1 MTFTDDFVPIEDA
14 EELEGPSYPTAFGLE
29 LTPTVQGIALAVLGV
44 GGAIFLFSRVVRP
57 VQVEIGALQQ
67 RIEEKEETL
76 ANQAESLRQI
86 EEVQAELD
94 RVLAQR
100 EGIYSL
106 LGDPNSLDTLLLD
119 TTQQIEKS
127 SAAIAGAI
135 AGDLSAA
142 NSAQLTAVG
151 LSQEQVNRIFQELA
165 DDPVFQRAAFTSEL
179 YQFNP
184 LGLPQAIG
192 EEYGL
197 ELAGK
202 LERQTVEVGFRGLFT
217 QTQNILNNLERL
229 EPLLIIRNFQQEP
242 SSFIDLE
249 EEQANRF
256 GIRPLDTTFTMEVLV
271 PLGDPLEPPVP
282 PAPEEPAEG
291 EEGAEGEGEGAEE

>member
-1 MTFTDDFVPIEDA
+1 
-14 EELEGPSYPTAFGLE
+14 
-29 LTPTVQGIALAVLGV
+29 TPTVQGIALAVLGV

-119 TTQQIEKS
+119 TNQQIEKS
-127 SAAIAGAI
+127 NAAIAGAI
-135 AGDLSAA
+135 AGDLSQAQ
-142 NSAQLTAVG
+142 SAQLT
-151 LSQEQVNRIFQELA
+151 SQGFSQAQINRIFQEIA
-165 DDPVFQRAAFTSEL
+165 DDPVLQRALFTSEL
-179 YQFNP
+179 FTFNP
-184 LGLPQAIG
+184 VGLPEPIG
-192 EEYGL
+192 EEYGS

-202 LERQTVEVGFRGLFT
+202 LERQIVEVSFSALFG

-229 EPLLIIRNFQQEP
+229 EPLLIIRDFQQEP
-242 SSFIDLE
+242 SIDLE
-249 EEQANRF
+249 EEEANRA